1 MARKNPNEGWQW
13 LCGLNSTD
21 LDSSGGFN
29 LVNGHDNTC
38 FVNALDFIPHLGFIL
53 LSTIVLLL
61 GYCKCFSKAR
71 SSKYLIRFPGHF
83 VRWLVSIILLLLLLA
98 SLAEGILTNETYIQ
112 SWGSPSRI
120 STLHP
125 SAHWSL

>member
-1 MARKNPNEGWQW
+1 MATGQVSEGWQW

-21 LDSSGGFN
+21 LDISGGFN

-53 LSTIVLLL
+53 LSTIVLLGCCTCL
-61 GYCKCFSKAR
+61 NKVKR
-71 SSKYLIRFPGHF
+71 SEYLIRFPGHSA
-83 VRWLVSIILLLLLLA
+83 RWLVSILLLLLLLV

-112 SWGSPSRI
+112 SWVFHQDPNLLAKG
-120 STLHP
+120 
-125 SAHWSL
+125 